1 MRILIIDD
9 NQEITEN
16 ISLYLRS
23 KGFDTDIAPNGSQA
37 FDMIQRKEFDFL
49 IVDRMMPEIDG
60 LALIRMLQ
68 SRHIHIPFLFLTALG
83 KQIDRIEWLSL
94 GADDYLVKPF
104 DLQELFFGYKILL
117 VENEPNQFFQKIHLS
132 FLEYELIKPHVSSL
146 EMKWL

>member
-49 IVDRMMPEIDG
+49 IVDRI
-60 LALIRMLQ
+60 
-68 SRHIHIPFLFLTALG
+68 
-83 KQIDRIEWLSL
+83 
-94 GADDYLVKPF
+94 
-104 DLQELFFGYKILL
+104 
-117 VENEPNQFFQKIHLS
+117 
-132 FLEYELIKPHVSSL
+132 
-146 EMKWL
+146 